1 MSDNRYYVNY
11 AAKATFLAAFSPVR
25 ATMKL
30 KNKLDPLADN
40 IDALCYFV
48 ERVGLRLALL
58 ALAGI
63 GLMKVL
69 HIQ

>member
-1 MSDNRYYVNY
+1 
-11 AAKATFLAAFSPVR
+11 
-25 ATMKL
+25 MKL
-30 KNKLDPLADN
+30 TNKLDPLADN

-48 ERVGLRLALL
+48 ERVGLRLVLL

-69 HIQ
+69 HIQR